1 MSVTQP
7 CVFAEM
13 LVPRSIITQE
23 RDVRSRFDRPVTRD
37 IGRAPAEARNSRF
50 DQVGAALLDRL
61 ADRCARVE
69 RSASI

>member
-1 MSVTQP
+1 
-7 CVFAEM
+7 M

-23 RDVRSRFDRPVTRD
+23 RDVRSRLDRPVTRD
-37 IGRAPAEARNSRF
+37 IAPAPAETRKSRF

-69 RSASI
+69 RIANI